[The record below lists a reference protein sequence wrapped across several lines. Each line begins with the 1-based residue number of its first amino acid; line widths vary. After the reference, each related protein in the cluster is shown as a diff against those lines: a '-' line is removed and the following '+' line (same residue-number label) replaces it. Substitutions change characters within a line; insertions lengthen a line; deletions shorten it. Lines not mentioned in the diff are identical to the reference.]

1 MFMTRTIA
9 AGLTVLASLLLLA
22 ASVAE
27 AQPAGKVWRIGYL
40 TPSDIP
46 RETLIAAFREFGYV
60 EGRSAKFEI
69 RSAQNNL
76 DRLPELAAELVRT
89 PVDIIVAVSPP
100 AIVAARHA
108 TATVPIVMGFWGG
121 QGLIELLGL
130 FAADGRIQ
138 RRDHAEQ
145 AGLGGRLRQ

>member
-22 ASVAE
+22 APIVAE

-69 RSAQNNL
+69 RSAQK
-76 DRLPELAAELVRT
+76 
-89 PVDIIVAVSPP
+89 
-100 AIVAARHA
+100 
-108 TATVPIVMGFWGG
+108 
-121 QGLIELLGL
+121 
-130 FAADGRIQ
+130 
-138 RRDHAEQ
+138 
-145 AGLGGRLRQ
+145 

>member
-1 MFMTRTIA
+1 MNSMRTRMVLTRMITV
-9 AGLTVLASLLLLA
+9 GLAVVASLLLLA
-22 ASVAE
+22 APIAK

-46 RETLIAAFREFGYV
+46 RETLIAAFRELGYV
-60 EGRSAKFEI
+60 EGRSAKFDI
-69 RSAQNNL
+69 RSAQNDLN
-76 DRLPELAAELVRT
+76 RLPELAAELART

-121 QGLIELLGL
+121 QGLIESG
-130 FAADGRIQ
+130 
-138 RRDHAEQ
+138 
-145 AGLGGRLRQ
+145 

>member
-1 MFMTRTIA
+1 MRARMFMTRTIA

-22 ASVAE
+22 APIVAE

-100 AIVAARHA
+100 AIVTARHA
-108 TATVPIVMGFWGG
+108 TATIPIGMEFRSGQVMSETVSVAS
-121 QGLIELLGL
+121 ISRHVS
-130 FAADGRIQ
+130 DV
-138 RRDHAEQ
+138 
-145 AGLGGRLRQ
+145 